1 MEQHITLQTSQNK
14 YKFFITT
21 FNNVD
26 LQIKDFTPMLTAS
39 PQMLAQSSQSID
51 LWVLNGVIIFYH
63 FLVCRIAALPG
74 EQDGGR
80 RLTLPHMVF
89 IFPEK

>member
-39 PQMLAQSSQSID
+39 
-51 LWVLNGVIIFYH
+51 
-63 FLVCRIAALPG
+63 
-74 EQDGGR
+74 
-80 RLTLPHMVF
+80 
-89 IFPEK
+89 